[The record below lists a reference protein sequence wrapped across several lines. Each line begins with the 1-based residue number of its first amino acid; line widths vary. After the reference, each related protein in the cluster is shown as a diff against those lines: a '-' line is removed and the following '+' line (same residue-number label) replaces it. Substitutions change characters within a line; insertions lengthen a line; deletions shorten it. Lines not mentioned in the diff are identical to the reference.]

1 MKRYSILVPF
11 IFLFS
16 GIFCQNPTGKIN
28 TKYFRPSITM
38 LFSQPKDADEE
49 VVISK
54 FRNLEVNSKFDNHK
68 IEFPDLKPIDGL
80 NPQKNALIEKYVRAA
95 SNPVIAKWWGR
106 DADGNFN
113 YSLVAERGSYT
124 ATDADAIISR
134 GSNTSRIEMIGEQL
148 IDKSYILLYEITD
161 LYSMEEYYDRQ
172 DASNRKL
179 KITTPVKR
187 TEEGYNCN
195 YKVYACKVDFNDS
208 VASEFYSRYWVDVK
222 NPDKQ
227 KVAAWANATFPVHI
241 ITTTSGSV
249 RSAQSKEKTLN
260 SKKKTMRELLED
272 IPAEIQN
279 NAVFELGRKIEDF
292 RLKVTVFKAYP
303 VSAKLGTKE
312 DLYVD
317 QRFYVYEIEQE
328 KNGNQKI
335 NRKGVVRV
343 KTINDN
349 KQVATGSSLPSVF
362 QQVDG
367 GRIYQGMFME
377 SKDDYGFIVNIGKN
391 GSANNA
397 MDGFNIGADF
407 RISRFLKKPGWHFGI
422 DASLRSMKDVYAG
435 DISTPT
441 GTLIYSTELVSGS
454 TYAIAVNLS
463 KESYFTRR
471 GNVYLRLLIG
481 LGMQSYSFNNVGGVE
496 IDSENKDLSWSSIYV
511 PAGIGL
517 GWNIT
522 PMFSL
527 EMRPGVYARFAST
540 TGNKE
545 KLIQSAAP
553 ASDDWG
559 FGSIGK
565 MSFGTTNTICL
576 RIRL

>member
-1 MKRYSILVPF
+1 MKRFP
-11 IFLFS
+11 FLFTCVVLIS
-16 GIFCQNPTGKIN
+16 GLYAQNPAGKVN
-28 TKYFRPSITM
+28 TKYLRPSITM

-68 IEFPDLKPIDGL
+68 IDFPDLKPIDPL
-80 NPQKNALIEKYVRAA
+80 NLQKNALITKYIRAA

-113 YSLVAERGSYT
+113 YSLVAQRGSYT

-187 TEEGYNCN
+187 TEEGYNCD
-195 YKVYACKVDFNDS
+195 YKVYAYKVDFTDS

-222 NPDKQ
+222 NHDNK
-227 KVAAWANATFPVHI
+227 KVAAWADAQFPVRLMAS
-241 ITTTSGSV
+241 TGGSV
-249 RSAQSKEKTLN
+249 RSAQSKQKTLN

-312 DLYVD
+312 DLYID

-362 QQVDG
+362 QQVAG

-377 SKDDYGFIVNIGKN
+377 SKDDYGIILNIGKN

-397 MDGFNIGADF
+397 MDGFNLGADF

-435 DISTPT
+435 NISTPT

-471 GNVYLRLLIG
+471 GTVYLRPLVG
-481 LGMQSYSFNNVGGVE
+481 LGMQSYSFNNVGGSE
-496 IDSENKDLSWSSIYV
+496 IDSENKDYSWSSIYV
-511 PAGIGL
+511 PAGIGV

-522 PMFSL
+522 PTFSL
-527 EMRPGVYARFAST
+527 EMKPGVYARFATT

-545 KLIQSAAP
+545 KLTQSAAP
-553 ASDDWG
+553 ATDNWG
-559 FGSIGK
+559 FGTIDK
-565 MSFGTTNTICL
+565 MNFGTTNTICL